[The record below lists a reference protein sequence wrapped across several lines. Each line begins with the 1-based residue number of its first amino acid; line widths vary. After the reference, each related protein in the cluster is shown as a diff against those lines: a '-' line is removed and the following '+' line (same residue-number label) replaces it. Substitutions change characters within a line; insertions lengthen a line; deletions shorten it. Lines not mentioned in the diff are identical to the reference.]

1 MIDTLVFAFSR
12 WGKYF
17 GLVSVPGRVVGDVL
31 NIMAVAGQATNVDI
45 YLTNGGGQTDK
56 QSITLP
62 KNGKVSA
69 LVDVP
74 SAKRII
80 IKSDQPLSVTQLTK
94 SKDTYLYFVSTT
106 SRSRQCENYSIP
118 VIYNYVIDLSE

>member
-1 MIDTLVFAFSR
+1 M
-12 WGKYF
+12 
-17 GLVSVPGRVVGDVL
+17 VGDVL